1 MSFTAAVT
9 EEIEMS
15 EKAREAKN
23 AYFRAYRGAHKDK
36 LQKYQREYSRKYRKE
51 HPERRKAYEAAYWE
65 RRADKDLQQLRDNIA
80 EQAPE
85 SEG

>member
-1 MSFTAAVT
+1 MSFTTTAPEA
-9 EEIEMS
+9 IEMS

-23 AYFRAYRGAHKDK
+23 AYFRAYREAHKDK
-36 LQKYQREYSRKYRKE
+36 LQKYHREYARKYRKA
-51 HPERRKAYEAAYWE
+51 HPDRRRVYEAAYWE

>member
-23 AYFRAYRGAHKDK
+23 AYFRAYREAHKDK
-36 LQKYQREYSRKYRKE
+36 LQKYQREYSRKYRM
-51 HPERRKAYEAAYWE
+51 P
-65 RRADKDLQQLRDNIA
+65 
-80 EQAPE
+80 
-85 SEG
+85 